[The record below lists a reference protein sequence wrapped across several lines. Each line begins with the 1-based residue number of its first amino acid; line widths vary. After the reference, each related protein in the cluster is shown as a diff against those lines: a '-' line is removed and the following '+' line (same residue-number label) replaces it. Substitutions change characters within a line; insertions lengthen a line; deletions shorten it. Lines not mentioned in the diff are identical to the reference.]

1 MKSQFEYC
9 KEQTSRQGLSYSE
22 EGAPVSDYNGIWNSK
37 TYERDKMIK
46 SALYMGYQWG
56 QLEPKPTGDFVRSHV
71 EHALES
77 SHWIMERG
85 GKGRRKKTGHLFI
98 DIMTPLV

>member
-9 KEQTSRQGLSYSE
+9 KKQTSRQGLSYSE
-22 EGAPVSDYNGIWNSK
+22 EGAPVNDYNGIGNSK

-56 QLEPKPTGDFVRSHV
+56 QLEPNPTGDFVRSHV
-71 EHALES
+71 EHALNHPTGLWKGEGREE
-77 SHWIMERG
+77 ERRLG
-85 GKGRRKKTGHLFI
+85 IYSLTS
-98 DIMTPLV
+98 